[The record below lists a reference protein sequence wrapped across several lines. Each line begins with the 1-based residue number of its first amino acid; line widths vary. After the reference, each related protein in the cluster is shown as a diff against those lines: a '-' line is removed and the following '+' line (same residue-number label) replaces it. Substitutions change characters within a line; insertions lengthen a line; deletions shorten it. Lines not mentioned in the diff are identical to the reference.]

1 MRVQHPEKRQFEI
14 APVGADPVLTDERGI
29 AEVSN
34 DVGRDL
40 VAQGWTKLKSDVQ
53 RKAPDPEPVAP
64 AVEVTPDAVVD
75 GGEEK

>member
-40 VAQGWTKLKSDVQ
+40 VAQGWSKLKDNVKGGSSE
-53 RKAPDPEPVAP
+53 PEPVAP